1 MTIST
6 RNAATIVRTGTA
18 VMASEAKQQFIRDN
32 PDLVTDIRIIA
43 TLDLHISPICRHLD
57 HEIMPIDK
65 AQYPPYHYNCRSNF
79 QLVFKGEKQSNK
91 RASMNG
97 ETDNVSYYDW
107 LKSQSKDVQVLALG
121 KERAKLFDKMSA
133 ERFKSYL
140 LSKIQ

>member
-6 RNAATIVRTGTA
+6 RNAATIARTGTV

-32 PDLVTDIRIIA
+32 RDLVTNIRIIA
-43 TLDLHISPICRHLD
+43 TLDLRTSPICRHLD

-79 QLVFKGEKQSNK
+79 QLVFKGEKQSDK

-97 ETDNVSYYDW
+97 ETDNVSYFDW
-107 LKSQSKDVQVLALG
+107 LKSQSKDV
-121 KERAKLFDKMSA
+121 KRANLFDKMSA
-133 ERFKSYL
+133 ERFKSYNL
-140 LSKIQ
+140 IKTLSH